1 MNISNYT
8 VLNYTP
14 LNNLKFRSRFKSK
27 WGMCLVFAVILTSSM
42 IFTLQYSSFL
52 NSKPVIQGVETKN
65 TGVVIKSPVITP
77 SSTLDLLVYDEL
89 QNKKDKYAVA
99 VKNLETGES
108 LYINEDKEFLTAS
121 LYKIW
126 VMAVVFQKIEEGSLS
141 IDDNLKQ
148 DVTILNKKFNIATED
163 ADLQSGTVEFTVR
176 EALNKM
182 ITVSDNYAA
191 LLLNEKIGVVSLS
204 KFLLDFGFDQ
214 SQISQPPVTTAHDM
228 NLFFEKLYRGEFA
241 NEQYT
246 NDMIELL
253 LAQELNDS
261 IPKYITDKVKIA
273 HKTGHLYTVTHDAGI
288 VYTANGDYIIT
299 IMSEGENEPDAKEM
313 MAKISERVYEYFS
326 E

>member
-8 VLNYTP
+8 PINHTP
-14 LNNLKFRSRFKSK
+14 LNNLKFRSGSKRK
-27 WGMCLVFAVILTSSM
+27 WGMGLIVAVVLTST
-42 IFTLQYSSFL
+42 IIYKLQYSAHS
-52 NSKPVIQGVETKN
+52 NSEPVVQGVETKN
-65 TGVVIKSPVITP
+65 TVSITKPPVITP
-77 SSTLDLLVYDEL
+77 SSALDLLVYDEL
-89 QNKKDKYAVA
+89 HNKKDKYAVA
-99 VKNLETGES
+99 IKNLETGES
-108 LYINEDKEFLTAS
+108 LSINEDKEFLTAS
-121 LYKIW
+121 LYKVW

-148 DVTILNKKFNIATED
+148 DVIILNEKFNIATED

-191 LLLNEKIGVVSLS
+191 LLLTEKIGVSSLS
-204 KFLLDFGFDQ
+204 KFLNDFGFNQ

-228 NLFFEKLYRGEFA
+228 NLFFEKLYGGELA

-246 NDMIELL
+246 NDMIDLL

-261 IPKYITDKVKIA
+261 IPKYIADEIDIA

-288 VYTANGDYIIT
+288 VYSANGDYIIT
-299 IMSEGENEPDAKEM
+299 IMSVGETEPDAKEM
-313 MAKISERVYEYFS
+313 MANISEKVYDYFS